1 MLVDHILR
9 TFLPPWRKCVGHAK
23 DFIPRNELHNT
34 LLLGCNPTDEARAAF
49 RQNILQVAA
58 HTLDLADSHST
69 TTPARSQPGIY
80 ATQPT
85 EQNRH
90 GKVTRIACLLQ
101 IRKRAARKNC

>member
-34 LLLGCNPTDEARAAF
+34 LLLGCNPTDAAL